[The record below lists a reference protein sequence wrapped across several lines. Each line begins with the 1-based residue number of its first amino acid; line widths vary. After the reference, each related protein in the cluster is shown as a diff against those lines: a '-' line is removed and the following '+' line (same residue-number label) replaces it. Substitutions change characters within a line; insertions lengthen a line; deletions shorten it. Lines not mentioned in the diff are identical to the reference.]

1 MKGKS
6 YLIFGASSGI
16 GLETARMIAQRGGQT
31 IIVSSSADKLEAALE
46 SLPGSGHFS
55 YVCDL
60 GDTRHVSEVFDFV
73 RTQCV
78 MLDGMVYSAGISPLQ
93 LVQDNDWRLAERVY
107 RINVLSFIECVR
119 CFYNEDVSHEGSRIV
134 ALASVTAKAAGYRQT
149 LYGSSKAALISAVKL
164 MAKELLNRDIR
175 VNCISPGCTD
185 TAMLA
190 DLYADSDSM
199 EESVGRIQPLGVIPV
214 DKVAQ
219 LVVELLTSFA
229 GHLTGSEIVY
239 DAGFFLK

>member
-46 SLPGSGHFS
+46 SLPGIGHLS

-60 GDTRHVSEVFDFV
+60 GDTQHVPEVFDFV
-73 RTQCV
+73 RAQRV

-93 LVQDNDWRLAERVY
+93 LIQDNDWRLAERVY
-107 RINVLSFIECVR
+107 RINVLSFIDCVR
-119 CFYNEDVSHEGSRIV
+119 CFYSEDVSREGSRIV
-134 ALASVTAKAAGYRQT
+134 AVGSVAAKASGYRQT
-149 LYGSSKAALISAVKL
+149 IYGSSKAALVSAVKL
-164 MAKELLNRDIR
+164 MAKELLNRNIR
-175 VNCISPGCTD
+175 VNCVSPASTD

-190 DLYADSDSM
+190 GLYSNPETM
-199 EESVGRIQPLGVIPV
+199 EESISRIQQLGIIPV
-214 DKVAQ
+214 EEVARIII
-219 LVVELLTSFA
+219 ELLTSFA
-229 GHLTGSEIVY
+229 NHLTGSEIVY
-239 DAGFFLK
+239 DGGFCLK